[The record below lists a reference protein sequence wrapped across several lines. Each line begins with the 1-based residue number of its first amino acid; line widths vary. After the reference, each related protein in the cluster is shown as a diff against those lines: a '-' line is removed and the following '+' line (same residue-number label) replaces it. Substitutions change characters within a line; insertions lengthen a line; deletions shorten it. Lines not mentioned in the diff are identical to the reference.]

1 MNKYMDINKEIFDQ
15 RFFMCGKT
23 EWKTPRLV
31 VSIINKKQGS
41 QAVRILSPESLAFLG
56 IKCQIKMKLK
66 KLEGFS
72 RVDMKN

>member
-1 MNKYMDINKEIFDQ
+1 MDINKEIFDQ
-15 RFFMCGKT
+15 RFFMCDKT
-23 EWKTPRLV
+23 AWKTLRLV

-41 QAVRILSPESLAFLG
+41 QAVRILSHGSLAFLG

-66 KLEGFS
+66 KLEEFS